1 MELNNFLQLI
11 AVLGVISAI
20 VYGVIRSIKDMSMA
34 KFKEKKEYLDSFES
48 LVAQLTSDNKSAQLA
63 AAILMRRYFD
73 SAKEQGHDDLR
84 LETINVIS
92 SLLKILPTGVFQKT
106 LADGLA
112 YAINMSQCDM
122 QEINLQ
128 KALLENKKHQLVMDK
143 TDLYLAD
150 LSYANLSNIKAHG
163 IILYDAIL
171 FCTSIKGCDFT
182 NADFRGAD
190 LTGVSFKEC
199 ILKGANFT
207 NAINVPEII
216 ARHLENGIF
225 NKDSKF
231 TAKHNSNGK
240 TIFFSMP
247 GTMTK
252 EEELI
257 TNDYRRLLISYGYN
271 VTYYTRDEYP
281 HFGQFNDVRKQI
293 NDSAG
298 MIAFGFKQLHI
309 HSASYRP
316 STEDSQEWKDKW
328 LSTPWNEI
336 EVGMGLMKGLPILLI
351 SDPAINLGV
360 FDREL
365 SECFVGHLS
374 TTEDCRK
381 IEQNKEFVQWKSK
394 IE

>member
-1 MELNNFLQLI
+1 MELNVFLQLI

-20 VYGVIRSIKDMSMA
+20 AYGVIRSIKDISMA
-34 KFKEKKEYLDSFES
+34 KFKEKKEYLDSFET

-112 YAINMSQCDM
+112 YAINISHCDM

-128 KALLENKKHQLVMDK
+128 KALLENKTHQLIMDN

-150 LSYANLSNIKAHG
+150 LSYANLSNIRAHG
-163 IILYDAIL
+163 IIFYDAIL
-171 FCTSIKGCDFT
+171 FCASIKECDFT
-182 NADFRGAD
+182 NANFRGAD
-190 LTGVSFKEC
+190 LTGVSFKNC
-199 ILKGANFT
+199 ILKGADFT
-207 NAINVPEII
+207 NAKSVPKEI
-216 ARHLENGIF
+216 AENLENGIF
-225 NKDSKF
+225 NKDYKF
-231 TAKHNSNGK
+231 TSKHNSNGK

-247 GTMTK
+247 GSMTK
-252 EEELI
+252 EEELL

-271 VTYYTRDEYP
+271 VVYYTRDEYP

-293 NDSAG
+293 KDSAG

-316 STEDSQEWKDKW
+316 ATKDLQEWEDKW

-351 SDPAINLGV
+351 SDPAINIGV

-374 TTEDCRK
+374 TTNDCRT
-381 IEQNKEFVQWKSK
+381 IEQNKEFLQWLSK